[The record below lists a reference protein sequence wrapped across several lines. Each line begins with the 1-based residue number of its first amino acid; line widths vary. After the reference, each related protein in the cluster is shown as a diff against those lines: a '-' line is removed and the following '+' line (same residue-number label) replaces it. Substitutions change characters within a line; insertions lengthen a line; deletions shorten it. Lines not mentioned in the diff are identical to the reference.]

1 MKNINIARSTRPS
14 NFGSNNSKARSA
26 FTLIELLVVIAII
39 AILAAILFPVFAR
52 ARENARRASCQSN
65 LKQIGLGLLQYSQD
79 YDEKFMTDWD
89 GQRSYKQ
96 SIQPYIKSGQIWA
109 CPSNPNNSTVP
120 TDAGFQAGNGY
131 PAIVV
136 SYAANP
142 RIITPGWVGAPSP
155 SLAFVQKPS
164 QKIVIADCNYWW
176 GIMYSDHSNGGGNI
190 ANDVFAGHLD
200 TMNCLFLDGHVK
212 SMKPTNTGATF
223 NMWGTMDDNTGGGD
237 CDNSTPQTKYAG
249 GINCD
254 QVSPGQVQ
262 GLAQLEAK
270 YK

>member
-1 MKNINIARSTRPS
+1 MKQLNQGHSARLQQ
-14 NFGSNNSKARSA
+14 KA

-65 LKQIGLGLLQYSQD
+65 LKQIGLGLLQYTQD
-79 YDEKFMTDWD
+79 YDEKYMTDWD

-96 SIQPYIKSGQIWA
+96 SIQPYLKSGQIWA
-109 CPSNPNNSTVP
+109 CPSNPANSTVP
-120 TDAGFQAGNGY
+120 SDAGFQAGNGY
-131 PAIVV
+131 PAIVE

-142 RIITPGWVGAPSP
+142 RIITPNWTGGTSP
-155 SLAFVQKPS
+155 TLSFVQKPA
-164 QKIVIADCNYWW
+164 QKIVIADCTYWW
-176 GIMYSDHSNGGGNI
+176 GIMYTDHSTANSYNV
-190 ANDVFAGHLD
+190 ANDVFAGHMD

-212 SMKPTNTGATF
+212 AMKPTATGATF

-237 CDNSTPQTKYAG
+237 CDTTSQVTKYPG

-254 QVSPGQVQ
+254 QVSPGQVAA
-262 GLAQLEAK
+262 LAKLEAK